1 MTEDC
6 GMRRLCASSVIVWLW
21 ASAAQAAPPE
31 EPTLPGIGDEVD
43 PAPSEPAEP
52 SEPPEPAETPTET
65 PTEPAETPPEPS
77 EPPPAEPPEALGPAS
92 GPVEPFEP
100 STPPATTT
108 STGTRTSPASPATP
122 SPAATSKPTKDDGTT
137 SDGAKKT
144 EDDGAKQDD
153 EKEEAEPIKHKGFI
167 VDFRVGVL
175 GCTRPICKRH
185 DAKPGLRLDGMLGRN
200 FFGIIDFGL
209 AGAWGRMRA
218 NVAPGTDGLSLYGLD
233 PAALPPEAA
242 ALMFD
247 QFTVNEAHFETVQAG
262 FDLRVHVIPRGR
274 FDPYVGVGAQ
284 YNLLRAI
291 YDTPA
296 GATRLGFHGLAF
308 PIQAGM
314 VVFVHKN
321 IALGA
326 QFDWLVTWYGGI
338 TVRGAPGRLGAP
350 IPLIKDA
357 AAQAGV
363 NLPGDLPHFWSLG
376 AVVHLRLG
384 K

>member
-1 MTEDC
+1 
-6 GMRRLCASSVIVWLW
+6 MRRLVASGVLVWLW
-21 ASAAQAAPPE
+21 ASTVQAAAPE
-31 EPTLPGIGDEVD
+31 DLPGLADE
-43 PAPSEPAEP
+43 PSEPAEP
-52 SEPPEPAETPTET
+52 SEPPSTSEPAEPPAMPEETTPHADAPT
-65 PTEPAETPPEPS
+65 PSEPS
-77 EPPPAEPPEALGPAS
+77 EPTEPPS
-92 GPVEPFEP
+92 QTVEPFAP
-100 STPPATTT
+100 TSTPTATTASTPPPAPPPTRAT
-108 STGTRTSPASPATP
+108 ATP
-122 SPAATSKPTKDDGTT
+122 PAAAEPTPTDPSSAVVPDDEDEERKKGK
-137 SDGAKKT
+137 GKKT
-144 EDDGAKQDD
+144 EDDETKD
-153 EKEEAEPIKHKGFI
+153 EEPIKHKGFI

-175 GCTRPICKRH
+175 GCTRLICKRH

-200 FFGIIDFGL
+200 FFGIIDLGL

-218 NVAPGTDGLSLYGLD
+218 NVAPGTSGLSLYGLD

-242 ALMFD
+242 ALSFD
-247 QFTVNEAHFETVQAG
+247 QFTVNDAHFETVQAG
-262 FDLRVHVIPRGR
+262 LGLRVHVIPRGR
-274 FDPYVGVGAQ
+274 FDPYVGAGAQ

-308 PIQAGM
+308 PLQAGF
-314 VVFVHKN
+314 VYFVHEN

-326 QFDWLVTWYGGI
+326 QFDWLLTWYGGI

-363 NLPGDLPHFWSLG
+363 DLPGDLPQFWSVG
-376 AVVHLRLG
+376 AVAHFRFG